1 MVLKEFK
8 IERIKGY
15 VIKHDE
21 LLIFCSAFLIEILF
35 GLILVSKYG
44 STIFNVDSSSYLYH
58 ARIVIDNGQYSGFS
72 SLVGTW
78 LPLFQIF
85 LIPFVMIEKLYVTGF
100 AGTIVSAVM
109 TGGTG
114 VFLYKLAGGRNS
126 RFAILAPVIFMSN
139 IYTLIFGAIAM
150 SEQTAIFFM
159 VVASYFFKNYLSSGE
174 TKPFITCSIALI
186 LGSLVRYEI
195 WAVAVFVSAVFL
207 VKEIRNNNVHRVA
220 HVHLP
225 VWGIIAWLFMNL
237 MIHRDMFWFNNN
249 ASSNRM
255 QTEVFSKYFFGSID
269 LSLNHALIEMTM
281 IYGLLLYLAIISIVL
296 IIILNKTRDLI
307 PLAIFFIPSALN
319 VALMIEGQS
328 MGWPRFFYIS
338 IPGMVLLTVYFFENI
353 SSVLNQRTDTINKLF
368 KGHYSSATSRIFVIV
383 CIIIGLSV
391 IAVAIHASSG
401 NGNTEY
407 SLKKPDR
414 PWIFQGLDMS
424 ENRISL
430 EIRTKDDVYRNDI
443 SFEFSRRTAYQDY
456 SEIKKYIGPE
466 RILMPAFS
474 MSGNAEEFSVSQ
486 GISPDQ
492 IIDSYDYLEY
502 NNVMAEPW
510 NYTSYVVFPNI
521 TREYMDKLYGNDTDS
536 YIYRYYY
543 NETWRSLF
551 LSHYTPVFEGEGLK
565 LYELDRWSGK

>member
-1 MVLKEFK
+1 MF
-8 IERIKGY
+8 ERIK
-15 VIKHDE
+15 KHDE

-35 GLILVSKYG
+35 GMILVSKYG
-44 STIFNVDSSSYLYH
+44 NTIFNVDSSSYLYH
-58 ARIVIDNGQYSGFS
+58 ARIVIDNGKYSGIW

-85 LIPFVMIEKLYVTGF
+85 LIPFTMIEKLYVTGF
-100 AGTIVSAVM
+100 AGTIVSAFM
-109 TGGTG
+109 TGGTC

-126 RFAILAPVIFMSN
+126 RFAILAPVLFMSN

-159 VVASYFFKNYLSSGE
+159 AVASYYFKNYLSSGE

-207 VKEIRNNNVHRVA
+207 VKEIRNNNIHRVA

-225 VWGIIAWLFMNL
+225 VWGIIAWLVMNL
-237 MIHRDMFWFNNN
+237 MIHRDMFWFSNNA

-269 LSLNHALIEMTM
+269 LTLNHALIEMKM

-319 VALMIEGQS
+319 VALMFEGQS
-328 MGWPRFFYIS
+328 MGWPRFFYIA
-338 IPGMVLLTVYFFENI
+338 IPGMVLLTVYFLDNI
-353 SSVLNQRTDTINKLF
+353 SSVLNQRTDIIDKLF
-368 KGHYSSATSRIFVIV
+368 KGHYSRATSWIFVIV

-391 IAVAIHASSG
+391 IAVAIQSG
-401 NGNTEY
+401 NGKMEY

-414 PWIFQGLDMS
+414 PWIFQGLDLS

-430 EIRTKDDVYRNDI
+430 EITTKEDVYRNDI
-443 SFEFSRRTAYQDY
+443 SFEFSSMPAYRDY
-456 SEIKKYIGPE
+456 SEIKKYTGTE
-466 RILMPAFS
+466 KILMPVFS

-502 NNVMAEPW
+502 NNITAEPW
-510 NYTSYVVFPNI
+510 NYTSFVVFPNI
-521 TREYMDKLYGNDTDS
+521 TREYIDKLYGKDRDS

-551 LSHYTPVFEGEGLK
+551 LSHYTLVFEGEGLK

>member
-1 MVLKEFK
+1 M

-15 VIKHDE
+15 VKKHDE
-21 LLIFCSAFLIEILF
+21 IIIFCSAFLIEILF

-58 ARIVIDNGQYSGFS
+58 ARIVIDNGKYSGIW

-78 LPLFQIF
+78 PPLFQIF
-85 LIPFVMIEKLYVTGF
+85 LIPFTMIEKLYVTGF
-100 AGTIVSAVM
+100 SGTIVSAAM
-109 TGGTG
+109 TGGTS
-114 VFLYKLAGGRNS
+114 VFLYKLAGRGNN

-159 VVASYFFKNYLSSGE
+159 AVASYFFKNYLNSGE
-174 TKPFITCSIALI
+174 TKPFINCSIALI

-207 VKEIRNNNVHRVA
+207 VKEIRNNNIHKVA

-225 VWGIIAWLFMNL
+225 EWGIIGWLFMNL
-237 MIHRDMFWFNNN
+237 IIHRDMFWFNNN

-269 LSLNHALIEMTM
+269 LTLNHALIEMKM

-307 PLAIFFIPSALN
+307 QLAIFFIPSVVN
-319 VALMIEGQS
+319 VALMFEGQS

-338 IPGMVLLTVYFFENI
+338 IPGMVLLTVYFIENI
-353 SSVLNQRTDTINKLF
+353 YSVLNQRTDIIGELF
-368 KGHYSSATSRIFVIV
+368 KGHYIHATSRIFVIV

-391 IAVAIHASSG
+391 IAVAIQSG
-401 NGNTEY
+401 NGNTGY
-407 SLKKPDR
+407 SLKMPDR
-414 PWIFQGLDMS
+414 PWIFQGLDLS
-424 ENRISL
+424 EDRISL
-430 EIRTKDDVYRNDI
+430 EIRTEEDVYRNDI
-443 SFEFSRRTAYQDY
+443 SFEFSRKTAYQDY
-456 SEIKKYIGPE
+456 SEIKKYIGTE

-474 MSGNAEEFSVSQ
+474 MSGSAEEFSVSQ

-502 NNVMAEPW
+502 KNVMAEPW

-521 TREYMDKLYGNDTDS
+521 TREYMNKLYGNDRDS
-536 YIYRYYY
+536 YIYNYYY

>member
-1 MVLKEFK
+1 M

-21 LLIFCSAFLIEILF
+21 LLIFCSAFLIEILL

-58 ARIVIDNGQYSGFS
+58 ARIVIDNGKYSGIW

-85 LIPFVMIEKLYVTGF
+85 LIPFTMIETLYVTGF
-100 AGTIVSAVM
+100 AGTIVSAFM
-109 TGGTG
+109 TGGTC
-114 VFLYKLAGGRNS
+114 VFLYKLAGGRNN

-159 VVASYFFKNYLSSGE
+159 AVASYYFKNYLSSGE

-207 VKEIRNNNVHRVA
+207 VKEIRNNNLHRVA

-225 VWGIIAWLFMNL
+225 EWGIIAWLFMNL
-237 MIHRDMFWFNNN
+237 IIHRDMFWFNNN

-269 LSLNHALIEMTM
+269 LTLNHALIEMTM
-281 IYGLLLYLAIISIVL
+281 IYGLLLYLAIVSILIS
-296 IIILNKTRDLI
+296 IILNKTRDLI

-319 VALMIEGQS
+319 VVLMFEGQS

-338 IPGMVLLTVYFFENI
+338 IPGMVLLAVYFFENI
-353 SSVLNQRTDTINKLF
+353 SSFLNQRTDTTDKLF
-368 KGHYSSATSRIFVIV
+368 KGHYSSASSRIFVMV

-391 IAVAIHASSG
+391 IAVAIQSG
-401 NGNTEY
+401 NGTMEY

-414 PWIFQGLDMS
+414 PWIFQGLDLS

-430 EIRTKDDVYRNDI
+430 EIRTEEDVYRNDI
-443 SFEFSRRTAYQDY
+443 SFEFPRRTAYQDY
-456 SEIKKYIGPE
+456 SEIKKYTGTE

-486 GISPDQ
+486 GISPEQ

-502 NNVMAEPW
+502 KNVMAEPW

-521 TREYMDKLYGNDTDS
+521 TREYIDKLYGKDGDS
-536 YIYRYYY
+536 YINRYYY

-551 LSHYTPVFEGEGLK
+551 LSHYNPVFEGEGLK

>member
-1 MVLKEFK
+1 MVVKM

-15 VIKHDE
+15 VKNHDE

-44 STIFNVDSSSYLYH
+44 STILSVDSSSYLYH
-58 ARIVIDNGQYSGFS
+58 AQIVIDNGKYSGIS

-78 LPLFQIF
+78 PPLFQIF
-85 LIPFVMIEKLYVTGF
+85 LIPFTMIEKLYVTGF
-100 AGTIVSAVM
+100 AGTIVSAAM
-109 TGGTG
+109 TGATS
-114 VFLYKLAGGRNS
+114 VFLYKFAAGRHS
-126 RFAILAPVIFMSN
+126 RFAILAPVLFMSN

-159 VVASYFFKNYLSSGE
+159 AVASYYFKNYLSSGE
-174 TKPFITCSIALI
+174 MKPFIHCSIALI

-207 VKEIRNNNVHRVA
+207 VKEIRNNNIHRVA

-225 VWGIIAWLFMNL
+225 VWGIIAWLVMNL
-237 MIHRDMFWFNNN
+237 MIHRDMFWFYNN

-269 LSLNHALIEMTM
+269 LTLNHALIEMKM

-319 VALMIEGQS
+319 VVLMFEGQS

-338 IPGMVLLTVYFFENI
+338 IPGMVLLTVYFLDNI
-353 SSVLNQRTDTINKLF
+353 SSVLNQRTDIIDKLF
-368 KGHYSSATSRIFVIV
+368 KGHYIRATSGIFVIV

-391 IAVAIHASSG
+391 IAVAIQSG
-401 NGNTEY
+401 NGTMEY
-407 SLKKPDR
+407 SLKTPDR
-414 PWIFQGLDMS
+414 PWIFQGMDLS
-424 ENRISL
+424 EDRISF
-430 EIRTKDDVYRNDI
+430 EIRTEEDVYRNDI
-443 SFEFSRRTAYQDY
+443 SFENSRRTAYRDY

-486 GISPDQ
+486 GISPEQ

-502 NNVMAEPW
+502 NNIMAEPW

-521 TREYMDKLYGNDTDS
+521 TREYIDKLYGNDRDS

-551 LSHYTPVFEGEGLK
+551 LSYYTPVFEGDGLN
-565 LYELDRWSGK
+565 LYELDRSITPD

>member
-1 MVLKEFK
+1 M
-8 IERIKGY
+8 IERIKSY
-15 VIKHDE
+15 VKNHDQ

-35 GLILVSKYG
+35 GLILISKYG
-44 STIFNVDSSSYLYH
+44 STILSVDSSSYLYH
-58 ARIVIDNGQYSGFS
+58 AQIVIDNGKYSGIS

-85 LIPFVMIEKLYVTGF
+85 LIPFTMIDKLYMTGF
-100 AGTIVSAVM
+100 SGTIVSAAM
-109 TGGTG
+109 TGGTS
-114 VFLYKLAGGRNS
+114 VFIYILAGGRNN
-126 RFAILAPVIFMSN
+126 RFAILAPILFMSN

-159 VVASYFFKNYLSSGE
+159 AAASYYFKNYLSSGE
-174 TKPFITCSIALI
+174 MKPFIHCSIALI

-207 VKEIRNNNVHRVA
+207 VKEIRNNNIHRVA

-225 VWGIIAWLFMNL
+225 VWGIIAWLVMNL
-237 MIHRDMFWFNNN
+237 MIHRDMFWFYNN
-249 ASSNRM
+249 ASSNNM
-255 QTEVFSKYFFGSID
+255 QTEVFSKYFFGYID
-269 LSLNHALIEMTM
+269 LTLNHALIEMKM

-296 IIILNKTRDLI
+296 IIILNKTGDLI
-307 PLAIFFIPSALN
+307 PIAIFFIPSALN
-319 VALMIEGQS
+319 VVLMFEGQS

-338 IPGMVLLTVYFFENI
+338 IPGMVLLTVYFLENI
-353 SSVLNQRTDTINKLF
+353 SSVLNQRTDIIDKLF
-368 KGHYSSATSRIFVIV
+368 KGHYSRATSRIFVIV
-383 CIIIGLSV
+383 CIFIGLSV
-391 IAVAIHASSG
+391 IAVAIQASSG
-401 NGNTEY
+401 NGTMEY
-407 SLKKPDR
+407 SLKKPDH
-414 PWIFQGLDMS
+414 PWIFQGLDLS
-424 ENRISL
+424 EDRISL
-430 EIRTKDDVYRNDI
+430 EIRTEEDVYRNDI
-443 SFEFSRRTAYQDY
+443 SFENSRRTAYRDY
-456 SEIKKYIGPE
+456 SEIKKYIGTE

-486 GISPDQ
+486 GISPEQ

-502 NNVMAEPW
+502 KNVMAEPW

-521 TREYMDKLYGNDTDS
+521 TREYIDKLYGKDRDS

-551 LSHYTPVFEGEGLK
+551 LSHYTPVFEGDGLN

>member
-1 MVLKEFK
+1 M

-21 LLIFCSAFLIEILF
+21 LLIFCSAFLIEILL

-58 ARIVIDNGQYSGFS
+58 ARIVIDNGKYSGIW

-85 LIPFVMIEKLYVTGF
+85 LIPFTMIEKLYVTGF
-100 AGTIVSAVM
+100 AGTIVSAFM
-109 TGGTG
+109 TGGTC
-114 VFLYKLAGGRNS
+114 VFLYKLAGGRNN

-159 VVASYFFKNYLSSGE
+159 AVASYYFKNYLSSGE

-207 VKEIRNNNVHRVA
+207 VKEIRNNNLHRVA

-225 VWGIIAWLFMNL
+225 EWGIIAWLFMNL
-237 MIHRDMFWFNNN
+237 IIHRDMFWFNNN

-269 LSLNHALIEMTM
+269 LTLNHALIEMTM
-281 IYGLLLYLAIISIVL
+281 IYGLLLYLAIVSILIS
-296 IIILNKTRDLI
+296 IILNKTRDLI

-319 VALMIEGQS
+319 VVLMFEGQS

-338 IPGMVLLTVYFFENI
+338 IPGMVLLAVYFFENI
-353 SSVLNQRTDTINKLF
+353 SSVLNQRTDTTDKLF
-368 KGHYSSATSRIFVIV
+368 KGHYSSASSRIFVMV

-391 IAVAIHASSG
+391 IAVAIQSG
-401 NGNTEY
+401 NGTMEY

-414 PWIFQGLDMS
+414 PWIFQGLDLS

-430 EIRTKDDVYRNDI
+430 EIRTEEDVYRNDI
-443 SFEFSRRTAYQDY
+443 SFEFPRRTAYQDY
-456 SEIKKYIGPE
+456 SEIKKYTGTE

-486 GISPDQ
+486 GISPEQ

-502 NNVMAEPW
+502 KNVMAEPW

-521 TREYMDKLYGNDTDS
+521 TREYIDKLYGKDGDS
-536 YIYRYYY
+536 YINRYYY

-551 LSHYTPVFEGEGLK
+551 LSHYNPVFEGEGLK

>member
-1 MVLKEFK
+1 MIV
-8 IERIKGY
+8 IIKGY
-15 VIKHDE
+15 FKKHFE

-44 STIFNVDSSSYLYH
+44 STILNVDSSSYLYH
-58 ARIVIDNGQYSGFS
+58 ARIVIDNGKYSGIW

-78 LPLFQIF
+78 PPLFQIF
-85 LIPFVMIEKLYVTGF
+85 LIPFTMIEKLYVTGF
-100 AGTIVSAVM
+100 AGTIVSAFM

-114 VFLYKLAGGRNS
+114 VFLYKLAGGRNN

-159 VVASYFFKNYLSSGE
+159 VAAAYFFKKYLSSGE
-174 TKPFITCSIALI
+174 TKPFIICSIALI
-186 LGSLVRYEI
+186 FGSLVRYEI

-207 VKEIRNNNVHRVA
+207 VKEIRNNNIHRVA
-220 HVHLP
+220 YVHLP
-225 VWGIIAWLFMNL
+225 VWGIIAWLVMNL

-249 ASSNRM
+249 ASSASM

-269 LSLNHALIEMTM
+269 LTLNHALIEMKM

-307 PLAIFFIPSALN
+307 PLAILFIPSALN
-319 VALMIEGQS
+319 VALMFEGQS
-328 MGWPRFFYIS
+328 MGWLRHFYVS

-353 SSVLNQRTDTINKLF
+353 YSVLNQRTDIIDTLF
-368 KGHYSSATSRIFVIV
+368 KGHYSRATSRIFVIV
-383 CIIIGLSV
+383 CIIIGLFV
-391 IAVAIHASSG
+391 IAVAIQSG
-401 NGNTEY
+401 NGNMEY

-414 PWIFQGLDMS
+414 PWIFQGLDLS
-424 ENRISL
+424 EDRISL
-430 EIRTKDDVYRNDI
+430 EIRTEKDVYSNDI
-443 SFEFSRRTAYQDY
+443 SFENSRRTAYQDY
-456 SEIKKYIGPE
+456 SEIKKYIGTE

-474 MSGNAEEFSVSQ
+474 MSGNADEFSVSQ
-486 GISPDQ
+486 GISPEQ

-502 NNVMAEPW
+502 NKIVAEPW

-521 TREYMDKLYGNDTDS
+521 TREYIDKLYGKDRDS

-551 LSHYTPVFEGEGLK
+551 LSHYTPVFEGAGLK